1 MKYILRTI
9 ALPGV
14 LVVFVVVY
22 SILIFKGC
30 WLWLR
35 NGGELIPYR
44 NDDRDTIDKIFREL
58 KRGHKK
64 DDRAF

>member
-14 LVVFVVVY
+14 LVVFIVFY
-22 SILIFKGC
+22 AALIFKGC

-44 NDDRDTIDKIFREL
+44 NDDRGTIDRIFREL
-58 KRGHKK
+58 KRRSENDGS
-64 DDRAF
+64 